1 MDEIMMYED
10 EIVNGRWNPKVSAS
24 DSFSFNVPYPEKI
37 DRDAWST
44 QLVPEFAKLGL
55 VCTWWN
61 EHEMG
66 FTIDPTIDTPRL
78 DVVRRAENSLDAF
91 ITGFSAKT
99 ALKVLSGDE
108 VLITRD
114 FEDEISQD
122 PVRERFKTFIS
133 KYEKFMK
140 EVGQR
145 FPCELKP
152 NEHSIAIVA
161 NARIFGIMGV
171 LVWHVVVDD
180 RLDVEQELNSLLEF
194 YERPSG
200 FEHNPCTGSG
210 PGYDDMMEPSKSLN
224 DQIGELQI

>member
-1 MDEIMMYED
+1 MDETMMDED
-10 EIVNGRWNPKVSAS
+10 VWVDEVSAS

-66 FTIDPTIDTPRL
+66 CTIDPTIDIPRS
-78 DVVRRAENSLDAF
+78 DVFLRAQDALYAF
-91 ITGFSAKT
+91 ISGFSAKL

-108 VLITRD
+108 WLITRD
-114 FEDEISQD
+114 FEDEISQH
-122 PVRERFKTFIS
+122 PVRERFDNFIS

-145 FPCELKP
+145 FPCELKH
-152 NEHSIAIVA
+152 NEHCIAFVA
-161 NARIFGIMGV
+161 NARIFEIMAV
-171 LVWHVVVDD
+171 LVWQVVVHGH
-180 RLDVEQELNSLLEF
+180 LDVEQELNSLLEF

-200 FEHNPCTGSG
+200 FEHNPCTDSG
-210 PGYDDMMEPSKSLN
+210 PGHDDMMEPSKSLN

>member
-1 MDEIMMYED
+1 MDETMMYENVWVD
-10 EIVNGRWNPKVSAS
+10 EVSAY
-24 DSFSFNVPYPEKI
+24 DSFSFNVPNPEKI

-66 FTIDPTIDTPRL
+66 CTIDPKIDIPRP
-78 DVVRRAENSLDAF
+78 DVFLRAQDALYAF
-91 ITGFSAKT
+91 ISGFSAKL

-108 VLITRD
+108 WLITRD
-114 FEDEISQD
+114 FEDEISLD
-122 PVRERFKTFIS
+122 PVRERFETFIS

-140 EVGQR
+140 DVGQR

-152 NEHSIAIVA
+152 NVPNEHSIAFVA
-161 NARIFGIMGV
+161 NARIFEILAV
-171 LVWHVVVDD
+171 LVWQVVVHGN
-180 RLDVEQELNSLLEF
+180 LDVEQELHSLLEF

-200 FEHNPCTGSG
+200 FEHNPCTDSG

-224 DQIGELQI
+224 DQIGELQIC